1 MSVLDLPDE
10 IWRKIL
16 EMGVRNSKLGFKDL
30 CCVSISSRRL
40 NRLSSEDTLWHNLL
54 TLDFS
59 NNSSS
64 SSQAFQFKSLYKS
77 SYEKEKSRKL
87 AVYNRA
93 VLRVESQ
100 IFVHS
105 TKIKQLRS
113 QLMDETQRL
122 NSASKEL
129 SHLHNV

>member
-16 EMGVRNSKLGFKDL
+16 EMGVNNSKLGFKDL
-30 CCVSISSRRL
+30 CCVSISGRRL

-64 SSQAFQFKSLYKS
+64 SSQTFQFKSLYKS

-87 AVYNRA
+87 AAYNRA

-105 TKIKQLRS
+105 TKLKQLRS
-113 QLMDETQRL
+113 QLMEETQRWIRPL
-122 NSASKEL
+122 EN
-129 SHLHNV
+129 